1 MTTLNVIKPSVNN
14 MCVRVL
20 LRAAGIEAVE
30 NDVYGKTREADYLA
44 KCPAHLSPL
53 LEADG
58 LTGGVLWESPAIMQ
72 YICNR
77 DGLDEFYPSE
87 AAARAKIDSALSYHT
102 GALYPL
108 LARAT
113 YPGLGFPLYA
123 GEVGA
128 SEAGEAEK
136 AAAQAA
142 SLAAMAEALE
152 VYRAYYI
159 ADGPFI
165 GGAAPSIADIRLASS
180 LEFLDILDG
189 ALPDWAGAYKDRV
202 EAALGQAYTE
212 PAADVRGYIAYVKSN
227 QG

>member
-1 MTTLNVIKPSVNN
+1 MTILNVIKPSVNN
-14 MCVRVL
+14 MCVRVF
-20 LRAAGIEAVE
+20 LRAAGIEAEE

-58 LTGGVLWESPAIMQ
+58 LAGGVLWESPAIMQ
-72 YICNR
+72 YFCNR
-77 DGLDEFYPSE
+77 DGLEQFYPSE
-87 AAARAKIDSALSYHT
+87 AAARAKIDSALSFHT
-102 GALYPL
+102 GTLYPL

-128 SEAGEAEK
+128 SAAGDEEK
-136 AAAQAA
+136 TAAQAA
-142 SLAAMAEALE
+142 ALVAMTEALE
-152 VYRAYYI
+152 VYRDYYI
-159 ADGPFI
+159 ADGDFI

-180 LEFLDILDG
+180 LEFLAILDD
-189 ALPDWAGAYKDRV
+189 ALPDWASAYLARV
-202 EAALGQAYTE
+202 EAALGPAYAE
-212 PAADVRGYIAYVKSN
+212 PAADVRGFITYVKSN